1 MVAMMCELLELK
13 PGLKVLE
20 VGTGTGY
27 HAAVC
32 AEAMERKG
40 IVYTIEYFPQLALY
54 AIQNLAQLG
63 LLDCVKVFIGD
74 GTKGLP
80 KYAPFDRILVTA
92 AAVQEIPRPLLEQ
105 LSPDL
110 GIMVIPVEERPGV
123 QILYKIVRDG
133 NKYEKEAV
141 TYVSF
146 VRLQK

>member
-1 MVAMMCELLELK
+1 M
-13 PGLKVLE
+13 
-20 VGTGTGY
+20 
-27 HAAVC
+27 
-32 AEAMERKG
+32 
-40 IVYTIEYFPQLALY
+40 
-54 AIQNLAQLG
+54 NS
-63 LLDCVKVFIGD
+63 
-74 GTKGLP
+74 KGLP